1 MSYPPLL
8 PLITAELVH
17 SLGRL
22 FLVLLL
28 GADCMLRKNI
38 ITQEH
43 QVEPV
48 FKHIKKMRN
57 ESTALALQRV
67 RSFAWLINFVNCF
80 LYCCT
85 LTY

>member
-48 FKHIKKMRN
+48 FKHIKKN
-57 ESTALALQRV
+57 EK
-67 RSFAWLINFVNCF
+67 
-80 LYCCT
+80 
-85 LTY
+85 

>member
-1 MSYPPLL
+1 MSYPPLP

-22 FLVLLL
+22 FSLLLL

-48 FKHIKKMRN
+48 LRHN
-57 ESTALALQRV
+57 EK
-67 RSFAWLINFVNCF
+67 
-80 LYCCT
+80 
-85 LTY
+85 